1 MEGDEVRLRVSDG
14 EPPARSDYLGVTSNL
29 QQRTWQHRNGA
40 VEGHSKDKGCVSLV
54 WYEYFD
60 DLQDARACE
69 HRMKKWKRGWKLR
82 LIEERNPE
90 WRDLYDEI
98 CG

>member
-1 MEGDEVRLRVSDG
+1 MKSGRVYLMASRFRG
-14 EPPARSDYLGVTSNL
+14 ETYLGATSNL
-29 QQRTWQHRNGA
+29 PQRAWQHRNRVSA
-40 VEGHSKDKGCVSLV
+40 GHARDKDCILLV

-69 HRMKKWKRGWKLR
+69 YRMKKWKRAWKLR

-90 WRDLYDEI
+90 WRDLFDQV
-98 CG
+98 CA

>member
-1 MEGDEVRLRVSDG
+1 MKPGWVYLMANHRRG
-14 EPPARSDYLGVTSNL
+14 QTYLGVTSNL
-29 QQRTWQHRNGA
+29 LQRVYQHRNRLID
-40 VEGHSKDKGCVSLV
+40 GHSKDKNCVLLV

-60 DLQDARACE
+60 DLQDARASE
-69 HRMKKWKRGWKLR
+69 HRMKTWKRAWKQR

-90 WRDLYDEI
+90 WRDLYDEV